1 MTSGGIWTRTNRA
14 EVKTREAAV
23 TGRLGEVSHVVGNFI
38 AEAVLGHSDTDDRTA
53 KLRTK
58 MRVGHREKA
67 GGRGHYCHACG
78 LVRHARLKAAFS
90 SSR

>member
-53 KLRTK
+53 KL
-58 MRVGHREKA
+58 MRVVHTTEKA
-67 GGRGHYCHACG
+67 GGVTVT
-78 LVRHARLKAAFS
+78 LVVWSVMRD
-90 SSR
+90 